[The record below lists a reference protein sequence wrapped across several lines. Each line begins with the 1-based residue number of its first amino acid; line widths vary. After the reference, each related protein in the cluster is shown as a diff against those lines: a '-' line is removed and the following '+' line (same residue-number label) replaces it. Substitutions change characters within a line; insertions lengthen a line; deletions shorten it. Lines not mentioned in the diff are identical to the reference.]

1 MSTNYTENFDLYQW
15 EPTDAV
21 QRVEFNQDNAKVDS
35 AIHAL
40 EGRNCYVYTTSYIGT
55 GSGGRSF
62 TFPHK
67 PILVIVMG
75 ASASWMCAVQGV
87 PFAYLRYSG
96 STSGMPAATWQGN
109 TFSWSEFSDSPT
121 MSGNVKG
128 NEYILVALLDV
139 EQ

>member
-1 MSTNYTENFDLYQW
+1 MATNYTTNYDLCQW

-40 EGRNCYVYTTSYIGT
+40 EGRNCYVYTTSYTGT

-75 ASASWMCAVQGV
+75 AQATWMCAVQGV
-87 PFAYLRYSG
+87 PFSYLRYSG
-96 STSGMPAATWQGN
+96 TSSSTLDTTWEGN
-109 TFSWSEFSDSPT
+109 SMSWAEKEGSSTLSANAGGSDY
-121 MSGNVKG
+121 V
-128 NEYILVALLDV
+128 LLALLDV

>member
-1 MSTNYTENFDLYQW
+1 MSTNYTENFDLCQW
-15 EPTDAV
+15 EPTDPV
-21 QRVEFNQDNAKVDS
+21 QRVEFNSDNAKVD
-35 AIHAL
+35 AALHAL
-40 EGRNCYVYTTSYIGT
+40 EGRNCYVYTTSYTGT

-62 TFPHK
+62 TFPNK

-96 STSGMPAATWQGN
+96 TTSGMPAATWQGN
-109 TFSWSEFSDSPT
+109 TFSWGEISGSPT
-121 MSGNVKG
+121 MSGNVQGGK
-128 NEYILVALLDV
+128 YVLVALLDM

>member
-1 MSTNYTENFDLYQW
+1 MATNYTTNYDLCQW

-21 QRVEFNQDNAKVDS
+21 QRVEFNQDNAKVD
-35 AIHAL
+35 AALHAL
-40 EGRNCYVYTTSYIGT
+40 EGRNCYVYTTSYTGT

-75 ASASWMCAVQGV
+75 ASACWMCAIQGV

-96 STSGMPAATWQGN
+96 SGSSTLETTWEGN
-109 TFSWSEFSDSPT
+109 SMTWAEWNQNPSLSANAET
-121 MSGNVKG
+121 EN
-128 NEYILVALLDV
+128 YILAALLDV